1 MKPQFDYIND
11 VLDEEYLIIPSDE
24 VAEGSLPQ
32 EDIEVSRALSSLKML
47 YLKAN
52 DLSFLSRL
60 FKTKDY
66 LEWEAA
72 FNLHKEQT
80 KKLIL
85 TSNVHR
91 AAYHRI
97 VNSIPK
103 DTKDYD
109 KAFWELLKHIEKAQ

>member
-1 MKPQFDYIND
+1 MTAHYKYIND
-11 VLDEEYLIIPSDE
+11 VLDEEYLIIPGDE

-32 EDIEVSRALSSLKML
+32 EDIEVSRALASLKML
-47 YLKAN
+47 DLKAK
-52 DLSFLSRL
+52 DLSFFSRL

-72 FNLHKEQT
+72 FNLHKDKT
-80 KKLIL
+80 KTLIL

-103 DTKDYD
+103 DVKDYD